1 MHPNKTN
8 ASFEENSCHLHQTQ
22 KSEVSW
28 FKFTT
33 GYGSFCLDIFQE
45 SVFKAEMYV
54 L

>member
-1 MHPNKTN
+1 MQPNKTS
-8 ASFEENSCHLHQTQ
+8 AAFEENFCHVHQTQ

-28 FKFTT
+28 FKFTAD
-33 GYGSFCLDIFQE
+33 YNDFYLAIFQE